1 MSEETK
7 KLDLSGDGGVLKEIL
22 KEGSGNE
29 TPNNG
34 CKVSLHY
41 TGRLVDGTEFDSSV
55 GRNEPFEFELGKGR
69 VIKAFDMGVATM
81 KLGERCFL
89 TCAPNYAYGA
99 AGSPP
104 SIPPDSTLIFELEML
119 GWKGEDLSPNQD
131 GSIERTILEQSD
143 KKRTPSDG
151 AFVKAHISGSFD
163 GRVFE
168 ERDVEFDYGEGSAI
182 GIVEGLELALEKMN
196 IGETS
201 KIKIQSKYAFG
212 AKGNEAFN
220 IPPNSTI
227 EYTVKLIDCGKG
239 LEEWKLSDSE
249 RVAEAKVYKEKGTNY
264 FKKDNF
270 ELAIKMYNKCKNL
283 LPSIKDNT
291 SDEVKALKVATH
303 SNIALCHQ
311 KSNDHFEAKQEC
323 NAVLELDANNVKAL
337 YRRGQCNLIINELE
351 DALEDFLKVI
361 ELEPGNKAAANHVVI
376 CKQKLKQNKDKEKK
390 LYANMFTK
398 LAAGD
403 KETEPPRETDVLD
416 KCGEWSEEDA
426 KREADLTLERDNIIM
441 I

>member
-22 KEGSGNE
+22 KEGTGAD

-55 GRNEPFEFELGKGR
+55 ARNEPFEFELGKGH

-81 KLGERCFL
+81 KVGERCFL
-89 TCAPNYAYGA
+89 TCASNYAYGA

-104 SIPPDSTLIFELEML
+104 SIPPDATLIFELEML

-143 KKRTPSDG
+143 KKRSPSDG
-151 AFVKAHISGSFD
+151 AFVKAHISGTFD
-163 GRVFE
+163 GKVFE
-168 ERDVEFDYGEGSAI
+168 ERDVEFDYGEGSAN

-212 AKGNEAFN
+212 NKGSESFK

-227 EYTVKLIDCGKG
+227 EYTVKLLDCGKG
-239 LEEWKLSDSE
+239 LEEWKLSDDE

-264 FKKDNF
+264 FKKENY
-270 ELAIKMYNKCKNL
+270 ELAIKMYTKCKNL
-283 LPSIKDNT
+283 LPSLKDNT
-291 SDEVKALKVATH
+291 SDEVKTLKVATH
-303 SNIALCHQ
+303 SNIALSHQ
-311 KSNDHFEAKQEC
+311 KSNNHFEAKQEC

-337 YRRGQCNLIINELE
+337 YRRGQCNLVINELE
-351 DALEDFLKVI
+351 EALDDFQKVI
-361 ELEPGNKAAANHVVI
+361 ELEPTNKAAANHIVI
-376 CKQKLKQNKDKEKK
+376 CKQKIKQNKDKEKK
-390 LYANMFTK
+390 LYANMFAK
-398 LAAGD
+398 LAAND
-403 KETEPPRETDVLD
+403 KETDPPRETDVLD
-416 KCGEWSEEDA
+416 QCGEWSEEDA

>member
-1 MSEETK
+1 MPEESK
-7 KLDLSGDGGVLKEIL
+7 KIDLSNDGGVLKEIL
-22 KEGSGNE
+22 KEGTGSE

-55 GRNEPFEFELGKGR
+55 SRNEPFEFELGKGR

-131 GSIERTILEQSD
+131 GSIERTILEQSE

-151 AFVKAHISGSFD
+151 AFVKAHISGSFE

-182 GIVEGLELALEKMN
+182 NLIEGLEIALEKIN
-196 IGETS
+196 VGETS

-212 AKGNEAFN
+212 LKGNEAFK
-220 IPPNSTI
+220 IPPNATV
-227 EYTVKLIDCGKG
+227 EYIVKLNDCGKG
-239 LEEWKLSDSE
+239 LEEWKLSDAE
-249 RVAEAKVYKEKGTNY
+249 RIDEAKVYKEKGTNY
-264 FKKDNF
+264 FKKENWS
-270 ELAIKMYNKCKNL
+270 LAIKMYNKCKNL
-283 LPSIKDNT
+283 LPNSADSNE
-291 SDEVKALKVATH
+291 EVKKLKIATH

-311 KSNDHFEAKQEC
+311 KSNDNFDAKQEC
-323 NAVLELDANNVKAL
+323 NAVLALDANNVKAL
-337 YRRGQCNLIINELE
+337 YRRGQCNLIINELDE
-351 DALEDFLKVI
+351 ALDDFQKVI
-361 ELEPGNKAAANHVVI
+361 ELEPGNKAAANHVLI
-376 CKQKLKQNKDKEKK
+376 CKQKIKENKDKEKK

-398 LAAGD
+398 LAAHD
-403 KETEPPRETDVLD
+403 KETEPIRETDVLS

-426 KREADLTLERDNIIM
+426 KREAELTLERDNVIM

>member
-1 MSEETK
+1 MSDEVK
-7 KLDLSGDGGVLKEIL
+7 KIDLSGDGGVLKEIL
-22 KEGSGNE
+22 KEGTGTE

-131 GSIERTILEQSD
+131 GSIERTILESSD

-151 AFVKAHISGSFD
+151 AFVKAHISGTFD
-163 GRVFE
+163 GRVFD
-168 ERDVEFDYGEGSAI
+168 ERNVEFDYGEGSAI
-182 GIVEGLELALEKMN
+182 GIVEGVEIALEKIS

-201 KIKIQSKYAFG
+201 KIKIQPKYAFG
-212 AKGNEAFN
+212 AKGNEEFK
-220 IPPNSTI
+220 IPPNATV
-227 EYTVKLIDCGKG
+227 EYVIKLIDCGKG
-239 LEEWKLSDSE
+239 LEEWKLNDSE
-249 RVAEAKVYKEKGTNY
+249 RIAEAKVYKEKGTNY
-264 FKKDNF
+264 FKKENWA
-270 ELAIKMYNKCKNL
+270 LAIKMYNKCKNL
-283 LPSIKDNT
+283 LPNT
-291 SDEVKALKVATH
+291 TDTDDEAKKLKVATH

-311 KSNDHFEAKQEC
+311 KNNDHFEAKQEC
-323 NAVLELDANNVKAL
+323 NEVLALDSNNVKAL
-337 YRRGQCNLIINELE
+337 YRRGQCNLTINELE
-351 DALEDFLKVI
+351 DALEDFQKVI
-361 ELEPGNKAAANHVVI
+361 QLEPSNKAAANQVVI
-376 CKQKLKQNKDKEKK
+376 CKQKIKETKDKEKK

-403 KETEPPRETDVLD
+403 KEPEPPRDTDVLS

>member
-22 KEGSGNE
+22 KEGTGVDTPSG
-29 TPNNG
+29 G

-55 GRNEPFEFELGKGR
+55 GRNEPFEFELGKGL

-131 GSIERTILEQSD
+131 GSIQRTILEKSD

-151 AFVKAHISGSFD
+151 AFVKAHITGSFD
-163 GRVFE
+163 GNVFE
-168 ERDVEFDYGEGSAI
+168 EREVEFDYGEGSAI
-182 GIVEGLELALEKMN
+182 GIVEGLETALQKMN
-196 IGETS
+196 VGETS
-201 KIKIQSKYAFG
+201 KIKIQPKYAFG
-212 AKGNEAFN
+212 TKGNETFK
-220 IPPNSTI
+220 IPSNATI
-227 EYTVKLIDCGKG
+227 EYIVKLIDCGKG

-264 FKKDNF
+264 YKKENYQ
-270 ELAIKMYNKCKNL
+270 LALRMYNKCKDL

-311 KSNDHFEAKQEC
+311 KANDHFNAKLEC
-323 NAVLELDANNVKAL
+323 NAVLELDPNNVKAL
-337 YRRGQCNLIINELE
+337 YRRGQCNLVVNELE
-351 DALEDFLKVI
+351 EALVDFQKVI
-361 ELEPGNKAAANHVVI
+361 QLDSGNKAAANHIVI
-376 CKQKLKQNKDKEKK
+376 CKQKIKQNKDKEKK

-398 LAAGD
+398 LAAND
-403 KETEPPRETDVLD
+403 KETDPPRETDVLD
-416 KCGEWSEEDA
+416 QCGEWSEEDA

>member
-1 MSEETK
+1 MPEETK
-7 KLDLSGDGGVLKEIL
+7 KIDLSGDGGVLKEIL
-22 KEGSGNE
+22 KEGTGEE

-131 GSIERTILEQSD
+131 GCIERIILQPSD

-151 AFVKAHISGSFD
+151 AFVKAHISGTFD
-163 GRVFE
+163 SNVFE
-168 ERDVEFDYGEGSAI
+168 ERDVEFDYGEGSAA
-182 GIVEGLELALEKMN
+182 GIVEGLELAMEKMN

-212 AKGNEAFN
+212 AKGNEAFK
-220 IPPNSTI
+220 IPPNASV

-239 LEEWKLSDSE
+239 LEEWKLSDDE

-264 FKKDNF
+264 FKKENYS
-270 ELAIKMYNKCKNL
+270 LAIKMYNKCKDL
-283 LPSIKDNT
+283 LPSTADND
-291 SDEVKALKVATH
+291 SDEIKALKVATH

-337 YRRGQCNLIINELE
+337 YRRGQCNMTINELD
-351 DALEDFLKVI
+351 DALEDFQKVI
-361 ELEPGNKAAANHVVI
+361 QLEPGNKAAANHVVI
-376 CKQKLKQNKDKEKK
+376 CKQKIKQNKDKEKK

-398 LAAGD
+398 LAAGNKD
-403 KETEPPRETDVLD
+403 TEPPCENDVLEQ
-416 KCGEWSEEDA
+416 CGEWSEEDA

>member
-7 KLDLSGDGGVLKEIL
+7 KLDLSGDGGVLKEII

-29 TPNNG
+29 TPSNG
-34 CKVSLHY
+34 CTVSLHY

-55 GRNEPFEFELGKGR
+55 GRNEPFELELGKG
-69 VIKAFDMGVATM
+69 IKGFDMCAATM
-81 KLGERCFL
+81 KLGERCIL

-104 SIPPDSTLIFELEML
+104 SIPPDATLIFELEML
-119 GWKGEDLSPNQD
+119 GWKGKDLSPNQD
-131 GSIERTILEQSD
+131 GSIELTILEQSD

-168 ERDVEFDYGEGSAI
+168 ERNVEFDYGEGSAI
-182 GIVEGLELALEKMN
+182 GIVEGLELAMEKMN

-212 AKGNEAFN
+212 AKGNEAFK
-220 IPPNSTI
+220 IPPNATI
-227 EYTVKLIDCGKG
+227 EYIVKLIDCGKG
-239 LEEWKLSDSE
+239 LKEWKLSDSE

-291 SDEVKALKVATH
+291 SDEVKALKVAVH

-311 KSNDHFEAKQEC
+311 KSNDHFEAKTEC
-323 NAVLELDANNVKAL
+323 NAVLELDVNNVKAL
-337 YRRGQCNLIINELE
+337 YRRGQCNLVINELK
-351 DALEDFLKVI
+351 DALEDFQRVI
-361 ELEPGNKAAANHVVI
+361 QLEPGNKAAANHIVI
-376 CKQKLKQNKDKEKK
+376 CKQKIKQNKDKEKK

-398 LAAGD
+398 LAAGNN
-403 KETEPPRETDVLD
+403 ETEPPRDTDVLE

-426 KREADLTLERDNIIM
+426 KREADLTLERENVIM

>member
-22 KEGSGNE
+22 KEGTGVD
-29 TPNNG
+29 TPSSG

-55 GRNEPFEFELGKGR
+55 GRNEPFEFELGKGL

-131 GSIERTILEQSD
+131 GSIQRTILEKSD

-151 AFVKAHISGSFD
+151 AFVKAHITGSFD
-163 GRVFE
+163 GNVFE
-168 ERDVEFDYGEGSAI
+168 EREVEFDYGEGSAI
-182 GIVEGLELALEKMN
+182 GIVEGLETALQKMN
-196 IGETS
+196 VGETS
-201 KIKIQSKYAFG
+201 KIKIQPKYAFG
-212 AKGNEAFN
+212 TKGNDTFK
-220 IPPNSTI
+220 IPSNATI
-227 EYTVKLIDCGKG
+227 EYIVKLIDCGKG

-264 FKKDNF
+264 YKKENYQ
-270 ELAIKMYNKCKNL
+270 LALRMYNKCKDL

-311 KSNDHFEAKQEC
+311 KANDHFNAKLEC
-323 NAVLELDANNVKAL
+323 NAVLELDPNNVKAL
-337 YRRGQCNLIINELE
+337 YRRGQCNLVVNELE
-351 DALEDFLKVI
+351 EALVDFQKVI
-361 ELEPGNKAAANHVVI
+361 QLDSGNKAAANHIVI
-376 CKQKLKQNKDKEKK
+376 CKQKIKQNKDKEKK

-398 LAAGD
+398 LAAND
-403 KETEPPRETDVLD
+403 KETDPPRETDVLD
-416 KCGEWSEEDA
+416 QCGEWSEEDA

>member
-1 MSEETK
+1 MPEETK

-22 KEGSGNE
+22 KEGTGNE
-29 TPNNG
+29 TPHSG
-34 CKVSLHY
+34 CTVSMHY

-55 GRNEPFEFELGKGR
+55 SRNEPFEFALGKGN

-89 TCAPNYAYGA
+89 TCAPNYAYGS

-104 SIPPDSTLIFELEML
+104 TIPPDSTLIFELEML

-131 GSIERTILEQSD
+131 GSIDRIILEPSD
-143 KKRTPSDG
+143 KKRSPTDG
-151 AFVKAHISGSFD
+151 AFVKAHISGSFE
-163 GRVFE
+163 GKVFE

-182 GIVEGLELALEKMN
+182 GLVDGVEIALEKMN

-201 KIKIQSKYAFG
+201 RITIKPMYAFG
-212 AKGNEAFN
+212 VTGNEAFK
-220 IPPNSTI
+220 IPPNATV
-227 EYTVKLIDCGKG
+227 EYKVKLIDCGKG
-239 LEEWKLSDSE
+239 LEEWKLSDTE
-249 RVAEAKVYKEKGTNY
+249 RIDEAKVYKEKGTNY
-264 FKKDNF
+264 FKKENWG
-270 ELAIKMYNKCKNL
+270 LAIKMYTKCKNL
-283 LPSIKDNT
+283 LPNNADTNE
-291 SDEVKALKVATH
+291 EVKKLKVATH

-311 KSNDHFEAKQEC
+311 KSNDHFEAKVEC
-323 NAVLELDANNVKAL
+323 NAVLALEANNVKAL

-351 DALEDFLKVI
+351 DALEDFQKVI
-361 ELEPGNKAAANHVVI
+361 QLEPGNKAAANHVVI
-376 CKQKLKQNKDKEKK
+376 CRQKIKETKTKEKK

-398 LAAGD
+398 LAAND
-403 KETEPPRETDVLD
+403 KETEPPRETDVLS